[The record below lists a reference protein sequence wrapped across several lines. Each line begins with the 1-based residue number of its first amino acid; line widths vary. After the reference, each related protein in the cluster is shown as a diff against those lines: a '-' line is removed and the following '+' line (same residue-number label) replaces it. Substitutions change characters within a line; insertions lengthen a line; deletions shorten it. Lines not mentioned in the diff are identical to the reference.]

1 MTSTVSSSVPSGRGM
16 HIALSIVEIVLI
28 LFWGAVLIGIG
39 GFSVAIV
46 GLPALWGIGVL
57 IILLLL
63 ILAGHEING
72 QWNGVLIDSR
82 NKLSLSR
89 LQITL
94 WTVMVLS
101 AYLSM
106 AIPRII
112 VMNRTDDPLTQE
124 QALNIRFPEQ
134 LILAMG
140 ISAVSFAGAN
150 LITSNKKS
158 KQVKIEARFTPE
170 AARDQL
176 SQLKTKFVVAD
187 DNLKKLAQIE
197 IDRKQE
203 LDAAAAGLEKAK
215 SESEKELAE
224 KKQFKAQE
232 LYKSAQQDKDAAT
245 LERDERKKEIQAA
258 EENLALIDT
267 SQGLLHK
274 NADPSE
280 AKWTDLFQGE
290 EIGNYKMVDMAKVQ
304 MLFFTVVVVGTYAA
318 AIVGM
323 LYNTTSLLTE
333 HNLSFPDFTPSLN
346 ALLGISHGT
355 YLSVK
360 TVDHS

>member
-1 MTSTVSSSVPSGRGM
+1 MANVTSSSVPSGRGL
-16 HIALSIVEIVLI
+16 HIALSIVEVLLI
-28 LFWGAVLIGIG
+28 LFWGGITVGIG
-39 GFSVAIV
+39 SFTVNTI

-72 QWNGVLIDSR
+72 QWKGILIDSR

-101 AYLSM
+101 AYISI
-106 AIPRII
+106 AIPRI
-112 VMNRTDDPLTQE
+112 VAMTGVNPTLTQE

-150 LITSNKKS
+150 LIVSNKKS
-158 KQVKIEARFTPE
+158 KQVKIEAKFTPE
-170 AARDQL
+170 AAKDQL
-176 SQLKTKFVVAD
+176 NQLKTKFVVAE
-187 DNLKKLAQIE
+187 DNLKNLAQIE

-203 LDAAAAGLEKAK
+203 LDAILAGLEKAK
-215 SESEKELAE
+215 TDAEKDLTE

-232 LYKSAQQDKDAAT
+232 LYKSAQQDKEAASR
-245 LERDERKKEIQAA
+245 ERDERKKEVQVA
-258 EENLALIDT
+258 EENLALIDS
-267 SQGLLHK
+267 SQGLMHK

-280 AKWTDLFQGE
+280 AKWMDLFQGE
-290 EIGNYKMVDMAKVQ
+290 EIGNYKLVDMAKVQ

-318 AIVGM
+318 AIIGM
-323 LYNTTSLLTE
+323 LYNTEMLKTASSV
-333 HNLSFPDFTPSLN
+333 SFPDFTPSLN